1 MRNSIADD
9 LHDDI
14 GSALS
19 SISIMSELA
28 KQKSPEALPLL
39 ASIGESTLQYR
50 KI

>member
-19 SISIMSELA
+19 SISIMSELE
-28 KQKSPEALPLL
+28 KTRPPEAIITAWL
-39 ASIGESTLQYR
+39 R
-50 KI
+50 